1 MLRQGSQ
8 RLLFSGASTRVAPL
22 SAHSLM
28 AVPAIVL
35 FASRGAP
42 VFCKLQYA
50 KPRKRGSVPVKA
62 PQSCHFL
69 QIFLTEEC
77 TAQALAKKMNKA
89 PRFCRPSR
97 CRKRHFS

>member
-1 MLRQGSQ
+1 VLRQGSQ

-35 FASRGAP
+35 FASGGAP

-50 KPRKRGSVPVKA
+50 KPRKRGSVPIKA

-69 QIFLTEEC
+69 QIFLTEG
-77 TAQALAKKMNKA
+77 AQ
-89 PRFCRPSR
+89 
-97 CRKRHFS
+97 RKRWPKR